1 MDRHNRMTHV
11 QEEEINE
18 AKQWI
23 NQKSS
28 KNVPMKES
36 FNKFSL
42 NCNFTYHSSPTTLFL
57 NLLPPL
63 LFLISLWLSRK
74 IGMFGTYLSFTS

>member
-18 AKQWI
+18 AKQWT

-28 KNVPMKES
+28 KNVLMKES

-42 NCNFTYHSSPTTLFL
+42 NCNFTYHSSPTALFL
-57 NLLPPL
+57 NLLP
-63 LFLISLWLSRK
+63 SR
-74 IGMFGTYLSFTS
+74 YLKEENNS

>member
-18 AKQWI
+18 AKQWT

-42 NCNFTYHSSPTTLFL
+42 NCNFTYHSSPNALFL
-57 NLLPPL
+57 NLLPP
-63 LFLISLWLSRK
+63 R
-74 IGMFGTYLSFTS
+74 YLKEENNSQNNSK